1 MMMKDLSLHVMD
13 IAQNSIAAG
22 ASLIHIS
29 VKVDHE
35 EDRMSISVED
45 TGCGMDAAMV
55 EAVVSP
61 FTTSR
66 TTRKVGLGIPMFKA
80 GAESCDG
87 DFELRSKPGEG
98 TYISASYR
106 ISHLDRPPLGDMAE
120 TMLALVA
127 CNPDLDFVYEYVVD
141 GGEYL
146 FDTRMIR
153 EMLGQEIPL
162 NFPDITAWI
171 RDYLREGINE
181 LNGGVLI

>member
-13 IAQNSIAAG
+13 IAQNSIVAG
-22 ASLIHIS
+22 ASVIRII
-29 VKVDHE
+29 VKIDQHA
-35 EDRMSISVED
+35 DRISISVED
-45 TGCGMDAAMV
+45 NGCGMDAAMV

-87 DFELRSKPGEG
+87 DFELSSKPGEG

-120 TMLALVA
+120 TILALVV
-127 CNPDLDFVYEYVVD
+127 CNPDLDFIYEYIVD
-141 GGEYL
+141 EKEYL

-153 EMLGQEIPL
+153 DVLGHEVAL
-162 NFPDITAWI
+162 NLPEVAAWI
-171 RDYLREGINE
+171 RDYLKEGINE

>member
-13 IAQNSIAAG
+13 IAQNSIVAG
-22 ASLIHIS
+22 ASLIQIG
-29 VKVDHE
+29 VKVEHQKDH
-35 EDRMSISVED
+35 MSISIED
-45 TGCGMDAAMV
+45 NGCGMDAEMV

-87 DFELRSKPGEG
+87 DFELRSTPGVG
-98 TYISASYR
+98 TYIAASYR

-120 TMLALVA
+120 TMLALVV
-127 CNPDLDFVYEYVVD
+127 CNPELDFVYDYTVD
-141 GGEYL
+141 GEEYL

-153 EMLGQEIPL
+153 ETLGNVVPL
-162 NFPDITAWI
+162 NLPEVAAWI
-171 RDYLREGINE
+171 RDYLKEGINE
-181 LNGGVLI
+181 LNGGV

>member
-22 ASLIHIS
+22 ASLIQIR
-29 VKVDHE
+29 VKVEHDK
-35 EDRMSISVED
+35 DRMVISVED
-45 TGCGMDAAMV
+45 NGCGMDEKMTESV
-55 EAVVSP
+55 TSP

-87 DFELRSKPGEG
+87 KFELRSELGKG

-120 TMLALVA
+120 TMLALVV
-127 CNPDLDFVYEYVVD
+127 CNPTLDFVYDYIVDDAEYQ
-141 GGEYL
+141 
-146 FDTRMIR
+146 FDTRVIR
-153 EMLGQEIPL
+153 DTLGREIPL
-162 NFPDITAWI
+162 NLPEVTAWI
-171 RDYLREGINE
+171 RDYLNEGINE
-181 LNGGVLI
+181 LNGGV